1 MSIAFANDRG
11 TYSYSFLSEK
21 DNLRPELKRKNED
34 WSGVP
39 GIGSGVAPFPQA
51 LKRSYQEAFKV
62 WADVSNLKFEEKSDP
77 KRASIWIANAF
88 FKHEGYDN
96 ILKTG
101 PVKLGSHESLIDSQN
116 KALATK
122 PLISDTNYFR
132 IKQDLESGD
141 DLLPGSSTFST
152 AVHEIAHGLGLSHP
166 HDYGLGLAGS
176 GVFPGLVPN
185 DAFAIHS
192 EGVYGLTQSPFTIMS
207 YKRGYADRY
216 ITSATQANADV
227 TATPMALDVA
237 VAQLKYGTN
246 RKTRSGNTKYLLDPS
261 KWITIYDAGGEDWVD
276 ANVFGKKNRDDNGL
290 YLGAR
295 INLRPAEMNAIRP
308 HSGMPMEYYSFE
320 NVPPKVEIA
329 INALI
334 SMETSQIGS
343 LLGLGIPMAA
353 KIGKILESDHM
364 REPFLDKWLSELK
377 DFGETVSGF
386 DKKGINFLQIVSA
399 LKQYVSLSSDLT
411 SRISEN
417 ILPFFKEG
425 EYALK
430 SDQVQYLGN
439 LLDLT
444 PRFSA
449 SVQSAYA
456 AIYGCNDSSSVCQDE
471 QVQELLYI
479 HQQQQDVLER
489 SAGGVAGYPSHFLG
503 RNSGFT
509 IAAGVIIENA
519 LGTPGS
525 DVITGNAEDNIL
537 KGGKG
542 PDVLEGYF
550 GADRL
555 VGGPGADI
563 FAYSYMQDSLPTRR
577 SMDLI
582 TDFQDDDSISLRNV
596 RLRIDEEDNPH
607 SKLLKPNFN
616 FQFIES
622 SEFEGRAGE
631 VRFSGQQLQVDIDG
645 DAKSDFSIRLN
656 GVREVRA
663 DQLIL

>member
-1 MSIAFANDRG
+1 MSIAFGNDRG
-11 TYSYSFLSEK
+11 TYSYSFLTEK
-21 DNLRPELKRKNED
+21 DNSRPELARKNED

-51 LKRSYQEAFKV
+51 LKRSYQEAFQV
-62 WADVSNLKFEEKSDP
+62 WADVSNLKFEGKSDP
-77 KRASIWIANAF
+77 KRASVWIANAF
-88 FKHEGYDN
+88 FKNEGR
-96 ILKTG
+96 LLSG
-101 PVKLGSHESLIDSQN
+101 GVVLGSHDSLIDLEN
-116 KALATK
+116 KDLATK
-122 PLISDTNYFR
+122 PLISDTNYFQ
-132 IKQDLESGD
+132 IKKYLDSGD

-216 ITSATQANADV
+216 ITSVSQAKADV

-246 RKTRSGNTKYLLDPS
+246 RTTRSENTKYYLDPS
-261 KWITIYDAGGEDWVD
+261 KWITIYDAGGRDWID
-276 ANVFGKKNRDDNGL
+276 AKSFGKKQRFDSGEHR
-290 YLGAR
+290 GAR
-295 INLRPAEMNAIRP
+295 INLRPAEMNAILP
-308 HSGMPMEYYSFE
+308 HSCTPMEYYNLDDVTPQLE
-320 NVPPKVEIA
+320 VA

-334 SMETSQIGS
+334 SMETSQIGA

-353 KIGKILESDHM
+353 KIERILSTESSRD
-364 REPFLDKWLSELK
+364 PFLDQWSSALES
-377 DFGETVSGF
+377 FGELISGF
-386 DKKGINFLQIVSA
+386 DKQGVNFLQIVSA
-399 LKQYVSLSSDLT
+399 LKQYVSLSSDQYSQYSST
-411 SRISEN
+411 
-417 ILPFFKEG
+417 ILPFFREG

-430 SDQVQYLGN
+430 PDQFKYLST
-439 LLDLT
+439 LLDVT

-449 SVQSAYA
+449 SVQKAYA
-456 AIYGCNDSSSVCQDE
+456 AIYGCNMPSVPCQDE
-471 QVQELLYI
+471 QVQELRYI
-479 HQQQQDVLER
+479 HDRQQDLLRR
-489 SAGGVAGYPSHFLG
+489 SAEGVAGYPSHFLG

-525 DVITGNAEDNIL
+525 DVITGNAADNIL

-563 FAYSYMQDSLPTRR
+563 FAYSYMQDSLPTRQ

-596 RLRIDEEDNPH
+596 RLRIDDENNPY